1 MARGIGETAKSGQ
14 AERESSSAA
23 AARQA
28 AQASQLLANAGE
40 KLPIARIPEG
50 KMGAN
55 VHASID
61 GTVAAVDGQAIR
73 IER

>member
-1 MARGIGETAKSGQ
+1 VKRGD
-14 AERESSSAA
+14 
-23 AARQA
+23 
-28 AQASQLLANAGE
+28 L
-40 KLPIARIPEG
+40 IARIPEG

-61 GTVAAVDGQAIR
+61 GSIAAVDAFAIR